1 VPISSPTTADYSEPS
16 ALAAAK
22 ATVVT
27 NNETD
32 KKRYDGELAARQ
44 QWRRADAAL
53 KLCILNTVPREI
65 YESVVDLTTPQQLN
79 AIAERF
85 KESGVAEECTI
96 WGNFFGLR
104 AHHCASTSLFTN
116 QFKAGLTKV
125 IAMDCD
131 LTDKCQAYQLILAI
145 KEAYLE
151 YACL

>member
-1 VPISSPTTADYSEPS
+1 MSVQYSDTKHSIPQLDKTGGNYWRWEQALKLYAQAHACDELLDGSLLEPQVTPHAPISSLTTADYLELL

-65 YESVVDLTTPQQLN
+65 YESVVDLTTP
-79 AIAERF
+79 
-85 KESGVAEECTI
+85 
-96 WGNFFGLR
+96 
-104 AHHCASTSLFTN
+104 
-116 QFKAGLTKV
+116 
-125 IAMDCD
+125 
-131 LTDKCQAYQLILAI
+131 
-145 KEAYLE
+145 
-151 YACL
+151 